1 MTPEELFEEKQ
12 HLVHAAIT
20 QHFGS
25 YAQASKLAKS
35 NNMELDDLFQVA
47 RMLLWELCVKYDPKK
62 EATFNAYVMKFM
74 KWRMSNELHTKGKV
88 IKFGTHITSEE
99 RQKLSFHSIDIQIED
114 DEKDGFFA
122 ISPVNVEE
130 EVMITVEYEEALSKL
145 TPQEKKILIRKSQ
158 GYKDSEIGEEIG
170 KSRPVI
176 SKLKTAAFKKIN
188 PNYKPIGTTSLFSE
202 CKKIKNHLLQQVI

>member
-1 MTPEELFEEKQ
+1 MTTEELFEEKQ

-47 RMLLWELCVKYDPKK
+47 RMLLWELCLKYDPKRD
-62 EATFNAYVMKFM
+62 ATFNAYIMKFM

-88 IKFGTHITSEE
+88 IRIGTNVTSEE
-99 RQKLSFHSIDIQIED
+99 RQNLSFHSIDIQIED
-114 DEKDGFFA
+114 DDKDGFFA

-130 EVMITVEYEEALSKL
+130 EVMLTVEYEEALSKL
-145 TPQEKKILIRKSQ
+145 TPKEKIVVVKKGQ
-158 GYKDSEIGEEIG
+158 GYKDSEIGEFLG

-176 SKLKTAAFKKIN
+176 TKLKTAAFKKIN
-188 PNYKPIGTTSLFSE
+188 PNYKPIGTTSLSSE
-202 CKKIKNHLLQQVI
+202 CKTLKNHLRQQVI

>member
-25 YAQASKLAKS
+25 YARASKLAKS
-35 NNMELDDLFQVA
+35 NNMELDDIFQVA
-47 RMLLWELCVKYDPKK
+47 RMLLWELCVKYDPKRDS
-62 EATFNAYVMKFM
+62 TFNAYVMKFM
-74 KWRMSNELHTKGKV
+74 KWRMSNELHTKGKI
-88 IKFGTHITSEE
+88 IKVNTRVSSKE
-99 RQKLSFHSIDIQIED
+99 RQNMSFHSIDIQIED

-122 ISPVNVEE
+122 VSPVNVEE
-130 EVMITVEYEEALSKL
+130 EVMLSVEYEEALSKL
-145 TPQEKKILIRKSQ
+145 TPQEKVIVVKKSQ
-158 GYKDSEIGEEIG
+158 GYKDDEIGEVLG

-176 SKLKTAAFKKIN
+176 SRLKTAAFKKIN
-188 PNYKPIGTTSLFSE
+188 PNYKPIGTTSFFSE

>member
-47 RMLLWELCVKYDPKK
+47 RMLLWELCVKYNPKR
-62 EATFNAYVMKFM
+62 EATFNVYVMKFM
-74 KWRMSNELHTKGKV
+74 KWRMSNELHIKGKV
-88 IKFGTHITSEE
+88 IRVGTNVTSEE
-99 RQKLSFHSIDIQIED
+99 RKNLTFHSIDIQIED
-114 DEKDGFFA
+114 DTKDDYFA
-122 ISPVNVEE
+122 VSPVNVEE
-130 EVMITVEYEEALSKL
+130 EVMLSVEYTEALSKL
-145 TPQEKKILIRKSQ
+145 TPQEKVIVVKKSQ
-158 GYKDSEIGEEIG
+158 GYKDDEIGEELG
-170 KSRPVI
+170 KSRQTI
-176 SKLKTAAFKKIN
+176 SRLKTAAFKKIN
-188 PNYKPIGTTSLFSE
+188 PNYKPIGTTSFFSE